1 MFPAYHKCDVQHVQ
15 FEMETKE
22 AVLDAIAQLKA
33 QGVDVRSTIPDYR
46 MCFNIFSCVSQCL
59 VRLQERV
66 LRHYLQH
73 DMSAYR
79 NINIDNDNDAENAEA
94 QKEEEEPVIDTP
106 NDTQETQDDA
116 NAEERS

>member
-1 MFPAYHKCDVQHVQ
+1 M
-15 FEMETKE
+15 
-22 AVLDAIAQLKA
+22 
-33 QGVDVRSTIPDYR
+33 
-46 MCFNIFSCVSQCL
+46 
-59 VRLQERV
+59 